1 MCWSVV
7 VPIIV
12 AVLVALVVT
21 RFRAAGRKLDEL
33 LAEIDEPPQARKPP
47 ADEGRASGQE
57 H

>member
-1 MCWSVV
+1 VV